1 MAANSYVCL
10 YLSYLE
16 ALEPFSDAERGRIM
30 TGMLSYAATGTE
42 PCFAGNERF
51 IWPTIQAQI
60 DRDQKAYA
68 DRCEQNRRNGARGG
82 RPRNQ
87 TVSPETER
95 ISEEPEKPKEK
106 EREKEKEIEKER
118 EKDQRCFTPPTVSQ
132 VRAYCREAGY
142 ELNAQRFVDYYT
154 ANGWRMGKTPM
165 QDWQAAVRIW
175 KARDEQHGTNGPL
188 GNAAIG
194 CEL

>member
-16 ALEPFSDAERGRIM
+16 ALVPFSDAERGRIM
-30 TGMLSYAATGTE
+30 TGMLSYAATGEE
-42 PCFAGNERF
+42 PSFSGNERF

-60 DRDQKAYA
+60 DRDQKAYE
-68 DRCEQNRRNGARGG
+68 DRCSQNRRNGAKGG

-87 TVSPETER
+87 TVSPETEG
-95 ISEEPEKPKEK
+95 ISGEPKKPKKKEKEKESEK
-106 EREKEKEIEKER
+106 EREKNR
-118 EKDQRCFTPPTVSQ
+118 RCFTPPTVSQ

-154 ANGWRMGKTPM
+154 ANGWQMGKTPM

-175 KARDEQHGTNGPL
+175 KARDEQSGTAGSSNY
-188 GNAAIG
+188 ASIG